1 MAEKLEESL
10 KESDCLEP
18 LISVIVPVYR
28 AEKYLTDCVE
38 SILRQSLSDFELLL
52 IDDGSP
58 DRSGAMCDTY
68 CQKDTRL
75 HVIHKENGGVSSARN
90 MGLDHA
96 RGKYV
101 VFVDSDDY
109 LGENYLQ
116 ALYAVQQAA
125 QKRKTFV
132 IADYQP
138 FSPDGLVP
146 RNFSSAFIASLGGEK
161 NDAEVFKRLVFNFI
175 VFPPYCKLYQ
185 REIIDKNGLRF
196 NQELRSAEDF
206 DFNCRYIR
214 YIEQIIYTPS
224 VQYYYRVDYKK
235 YRPSNDGILGKSEI
249 LSAHIMAHGISEIA
263 KRMGVA
269 QEVMPEIYRWTAN
282 KHYLN
287 RLEMLFA
294 PNERIGF
301 RVRKRLYK
309 QLISDEIYYGFAK
322 KGAGALPASNTKRIA
337 QRADYFLVWWV
348 LHRIR
353 QLTGVPNQYQQNGA

>member
-1 MAEKLEESL
+1 M
-10 KESDCLEP
+10 EP

-28 AEKYLTDCVE
+28 AEKYLADCIE

-58 DRSGAMCDTY
+58 DCSGAMCDTY
-68 CQKDTRL
+68 CQKDTRI

-96 RGKYV
+96 QGKYIA
-101 VFVDSDDY
+101 FVDSDDY

-116 ALYAVQQAA
+116 ALYAVQQASD
-125 QKRKTFV
+125 RNTFV

-138 FSPDGLVP
+138 FFPDGFVS
-146 RNFSSAFIASLGGEK
+146 RDFSSAFIVSLSGGK
-161 NDAEVFKRLVFNFI
+161 NDAETFKRLVFNFI
-175 VFPPYCKLYQ
+175 IFPPYCKLYQ
-185 REIIDKNGLRF
+185 REIIEENGLRF
-196 NQELRSAEDF
+196 NRELRSAEDF
-206 DFNCRYIR
+206 DFNFRYTRYID
-214 YIEQIIYTPS
+214 QIVYTPS
-224 VQYYYRVDYKK
+224 IQYYYRVDYKK
-235 YRPSNDGILGKSEI
+235 YRPSNDGVLGKSEI

-263 KRMGVA
+263 ECMGVT
-269 QEVMPEIYRWTAN
+269 QEVMPEICRWAAN

-301 RVRKRLYK
+301 RARKQLYK
-309 QLISDEIYYGFAK
+309 QLISDETYYGFAK

-337 QRADYFLVWWV
+337 QKADCFLVWWV

-353 QLTGVPNQYQQNGA
+353 RLRGVPNQYQQNGA